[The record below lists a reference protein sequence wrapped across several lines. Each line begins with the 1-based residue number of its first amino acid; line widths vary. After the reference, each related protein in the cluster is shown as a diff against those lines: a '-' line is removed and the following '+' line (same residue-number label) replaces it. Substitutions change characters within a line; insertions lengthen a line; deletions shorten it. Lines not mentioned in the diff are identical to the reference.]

1 MSAHSGRAAPT
12 ERRGNIDPSA
22 PVDGVLPC
30 PSTLPAVTRGRIRID
45 EDLQSQDMGLH
56 VRLRE
61 WGLDPGRFAG
71 RERPLVVVHVA
82 TTGPR
87 TRNDRIVGVV
97 ALKLAGSTDAS
108 RRKSVNRARQILPEA
123 TAVHRIAVAFLYS
136 RRVNPGVPILPE
148 ATAVHGIT
156 DELVADRPGFAT
168 IVPTLL
174 DFLDD
179 SDIEGLDT
187 DFDLQML
194 GVELFLASS
203 EFRAGTTLRS
213 GAPRIR
219 EHERSALKR
228 ALCYVC
234 ERAIRDFF
242 SGSARQCDGRC
253 AEAA

>member
-1 MSAHSGRAAPT
+1 MDLAA
-12 ERRGNIDPSA
+12 
-22 PVDGVLPC
+22 
-30 PSTLPAVTRGRIRID
+30 
-45 EDLQSQDMGLH
+45 
-56 VRLRE
+56 RLRG
-61 WGLDPGRFAG
+61 WGLNPDRFAG

-82 TTGPR
+82 TTGAR

-97 ALKLAGSTDAS
+97 ALKLTGSTDAS
-108 RRKSVNRARQILPEA
+108 RRKSIKPARQILREA

-148 ATAVHGIT
+148 ATGVHGIT
-156 DELVADRPGFAT
+156 DELVADRPGFAS

-174 DFLDD
+174 DFLDG

-194 GVELFLASS
+194 EVELFLASS
-203 EFRAGTTLRS
+203 AFRSGTTLRS

-219 EHERSALKR
+219 EHQRSALKR
-228 ALCYVC
+228 ALCFVC
-234 ERAIRDFF
+234 ERAIRDYF
-242 SGSARQCDGRC
+242 SGPARQCDGRC